1 MHIFSQSPL
10 GFSVAASVRVGNALG
25 AGNPKQAV
33 LSCKVSIIC
42 ACKKQV
48 ILKRNN
54 WKQTAGYMC
63 YQHVCKQS
71 LKTQV
76 MSSPS
81 LFEISTCE
89 LFSHAVHF
97 YFVCAPQW
105 QLPVW
110 LGLSSSLPRTSL
122 ATFSPPSSECTHRHT
137 LSFTLLQTRGC
148 LAESVMLH
156 KSIQTIIHY
165 LWSSSS
171 CWCTTVICD
180 CLMFSR

>member
-42 ACKKQV
+42 ACKKRV

-71 LKTQV
+71 LETQV

-97 YFVCAPQW
+97 TFFVHHSGSCLFGWGFHHLYQKCH
-105 QLPVW
+105 W
-110 LGLSSSLPRTSL
+110 LHFHHRAVSALTD
-122 ATFSPPSSECTHRHT
+122 THSVLLCCRH
-137 LSFTLLQTRGC
+137 
-148 LAESVMLH
+148 VD
-156 KSIQTIIHY
+156 
-165 LWSSSS
+165 
-171 CWCTTVICD
+171 V
-180 CLMFSR
+180 